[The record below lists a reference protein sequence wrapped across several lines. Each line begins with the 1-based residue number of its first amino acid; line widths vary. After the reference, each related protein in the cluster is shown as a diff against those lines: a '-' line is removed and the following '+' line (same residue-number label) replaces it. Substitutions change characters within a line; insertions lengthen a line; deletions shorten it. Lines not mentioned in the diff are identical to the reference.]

1 MTWWQRLYSGST
13 RGRIVTLLR
22 RRRRTVDEL
31 ASELRLTDNAVRAH
45 LDALRAEGVVVPA
58 EVRREGT
65 VGKPATAYDIAP
77 EAGAMFSGAYA
88 PALAALLAELGDRL
102 SARELQAV
110 LTAVGRRMADSLPA
124 PRGDLARRARIAAD
138 FLEGLGGV
146 VDVEREDGRYLL
158 RGAACPLAEAVSTC
172 PELCGSVESALAAAS
187 GATISE
193 RCDRSAGA
201 RCRFEVS
208 AGD

>member
-1 MTWWQRLYSGST
+1 MTWWQRLYSGTT

-45 LDALRAEGVVVPA
+45 LDALRTDGVVIPA

-88 PALAALLAELGDRL
+88 PALAALLAELQ
-102 SARELQAV
+102 SV
-110 LTAVGRRMADSLPA
+110 LAAVGRRMAAPLPD
-124 PRGDLARRARIAAD
+124 PRGDLARRARIAAE

-146 VDVEREDGRYLL
+146 IEVEREDGRYLL
-158 RGAACPLAEAVSTC
+158 RGGACPLAEAVSSC
-172 PELCGSVESALAAAS
+172 PDLCGSVESALAAAS
-187 GATISE
+187 GAEVRE
-193 RCDRSAGA
+193 RCDRTAGA

-208 AGD
+208 ASD